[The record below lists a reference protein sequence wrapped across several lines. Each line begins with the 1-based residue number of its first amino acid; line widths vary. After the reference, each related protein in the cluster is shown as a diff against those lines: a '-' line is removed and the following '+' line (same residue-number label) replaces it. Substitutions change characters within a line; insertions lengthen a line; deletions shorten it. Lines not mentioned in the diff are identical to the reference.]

1 MVPPRQDLVRVV
13 VHDQEVV
20 VEAPLPILPLE
31 KIRVDPDQNRGQ
43 TLGQNLEADRSRGLD
58 LDHKKRTNGFCLYK
72 SQNFGTANNF
82 QNKMK
87 FTTGILIFQN
97 IFFSIYLMDM
107 FFV

>member
-20 VEAPLPILPLE
+20 VEVPPPILPLG

-43 TLGQNLEADRSRGLD
+43 SLGQNLEADRSRGLD

-82 QNKMK
+82 QKTKLNYNGHFNFPKY
-87 FTTGILIFQN
+87 
-97 IFFSIYLMDM
+97 FFPYI
-107 FFV
+107 

>member
-20 VEAPLPILPLE
+20 VEVPPPILPLG

-43 TLGQNLEADRSRGLD
+43 SLGQNLEADRSRGLD

-82 QNKMK
+82 QKTK
-87 FTTGILIFQN
+87 QRAF
-97 IFFSIYLMDM
+97 YLT
-107 FFV
+107 VLKN